1 MVRLSNHE
9 RIPGPSCAIVD
20 LGHQR
25 DLDLQIELP
34 PSDLEA
40 VAAGGQWADIY
51 DRLAALVRAHRT
63 TLVFV
68 NTRRL
73 SERVAHHLRERL
85 GEEAVA
91 SHHGSLARDRRLR
104 GCRGGWRPQGARLH
118 GVP

>member
-1 MVRLSNHE
+1 MPATGEVD
-9 RIPGPSCAIVD
+9 CAIVN

-25 DLDLQIELP
+25 DIELHIEVP

-40 VAAGGQWADIY
+40 IAAKEQWGDVY
-51 DRLAALVRAHRT
+51 DRLAGLIRAHRT

-73 SERVAHHLRERL
+73 SERVAHNLRERL

-91 SHHGSLARDRRLR
+91 SHHGSLSRE
-104 GCRGGWRPQGARLH
+104 
-118 GVP
+118 